1 MDNHLMVY
9 IHYKYTFKIL
19 ILKCLVITHLHGL
32 LLLLS
37 SMKFSK
43 NIFVSTKMLTG
54 EEDIYYHIC
63 RIASTGMFWYSLKT
77 KQCKFD

>member
-43 NIFVSTKMLTG
+43 NISRSHNVLAFV
-54 EEDIYYHIC
+54 EV
-63 RIASTGMFWYSLKT
+63 FP
-77 KQCKFD
+77 QN